1 MMRQHWC
8 QQKLKL
14 RRMSVF
20 GKKNHITAWSWTI
33 FIYSIPLLPPP
44 PPPIPN
50 VPLPVATSQRNLWFL
65 PAKPLHSTYSPLHP
79 DKVHYLLDLTRSQT
93 PANCFTPSQYSYTQ
107 PSHHNL
113 SMCYQSL
120 YTWQQCTQVS
130 LLEMG
135 KEIYSGSTMSTC
147 SVSLYTVYSVSAAHV
162 ASLS

>member
-1 MMRQHWC
+1 MMRQHWR

-14 RRMSVF
+14 RWMSVF
-20 GKKNHITAWSWTI
+20 GKKIT
-33 FIYSIPLLPPP
+33 LLPEAEPYLFTQSLFHPP

-113 SMCYQSL
+113 SICYQSL
-120 YTWQQCTQVS
+120 YTWQQCTRQFVRNGQRT
-130 LLEMG
+130 LFWLNYEH
-135 KEIYSGSTMSTC
+135 
-147 SVSLYTVYSVSAAHV
+147 L
-162 ASLS
+162 